1 MQMPIL
7 LFICLAV
14 PGFSSRE
21 DICFVHYLSESAG
34 CAVRGRSGVCPLFA
48 YQVADVIHQH
58 DVYNEQGNHPKGVQH
73 RAAAEQVKEDI
84 VRGTVTLHEE
94 HIIGIQQKIGGIGED
109 AEGADNGKG
118 DGDIA
123 LFHAC
128 HTDKDDVQGSETGG
142 GMGDAGK
149 HIGNRQHRVAGIVIS
164 GAVCAHHGPQ
174 QPENGHKIQRGFLD
188 HAVAESGQGKG
199 DELDAA
205 QEQGQVVQPAQPAAA
220 ECTVNDDLDDFH
232 RVHQDGSHDQ
242 HPVFL
247 LNGFVFV
254 TLGQQDGQPHHD
266 HHQCGHKGQVLPG
279 KIALRLTG
287 IATDSEKFF
296 QHENVPS

>member
-1 MQMPIL
+1 MQV
-7 LFICLAV
+7 LFDC
-14 PGFSSRE
+14 
-21 DICFVHYLSESAG
+21 CFCSAG
-34 CAVRGRSGVCPLFA
+34 RTACGQAVFCFPLA
-48 YQVADVIHQH
+48 HHEANVIYQH
-58 DVYNEQGNHPKGVQH
+58 DVYNKQDKHPKGIQH
-73 RAAAEQVKEDI
+73 RAAADQVKEDI
-84 VRGTVTLHEE
+84 VGGTVALLEE
-94 HIIGIQQKIGGIGED
+94 HIIGIQQKIGGIGDD
-109 AEGADNGKG
+109 AEGEDDGKG
-118 DGDIA
+118 DGDIT
-123 LFHAC
+123 LFYARHAG
-128 HTDKDDVQGSETGG
+128 KDDVQGSKTGG

-149 HIGNRQHRVAGIVIS
+149 NIGNRQHRVAAIVIP
-164 GAVCAHHGPQ
+164 GAVCTHYSSQ
-174 QPENGHKIQRGFLD
+174 KPENGHKIQRGFLD
-188 HAVAESGQGKG
+188 SAMTESGQGEG

-266 HHQCGHKGQVLPG
+266 HHQSGHKSKVLPG
-279 KIALRLTG
+279 KIALRFTG
-287 IATDSEKFF
+287 IAADSKKFF